1 MASRLRELILPG
13 TMSFIVR
20 NLPKMS
26 KTEVTLQIWGYIQ
39 QNCFK
44 ISFNRNTPDYFST
57 PFTVKSGW
65 FEPKQM
71 SEGWHNPSHWCH
83 GWVLGCFQLQRFLKE
98 REISHASNA
107 DHNTA
112 HNFIAGCTSGPLII
126 WIHLFLTAFGSLK
139 TSLNF
144 PKHSYSHLDC
154 SLWDLNLYLEVLFSI
169 ST

>member
-1 MASRLRELILPG
+1 MASRLREVILPG
-13 TMSFIVR
+13 TMSFIVS

-26 KTEVTLQIWGYIQ
+26 KTEVTLLIWRYVHFVF
-39 QNCFK
+39 QN
-44 ISFNRNTPDYFST
+44 
-57 PFTVKSGW
+57 
-65 FEPKQM
+65 
-71 SEGWHNPSHWCH
+71 
-83 GWVLGCFQLQRFLKE
+83 QLQQKYTRLIFQPHLVLNLTDSDPNRWQRAGTILPTDGMGGCWDAFSCRSFWRKGRF
-98 REISHASNA
+98 SHTSNA
-107 DHNTA
+107 DNNKA
-112 HNFIAGCTSGPLII
+112 CNFITGCTSGPLMM